1 MSFNRILTKKN
12 VGSITKDGAPIV
24 LSVAT
29 KTTQWDRPD
38 ALVESPLVIPSL
50 DQSLSGKV
58 REAQHPIDEP
68 RKHLTVVCLDEEGK
82 GKSQHVPFIVE
93 SK

>member
-1 MSFNRILTKKN
+1 MGRQLSF
-12 VGSITKDGAPIV
+12 
-24 LSVAT
+24 VAT
-29 KTTQWDRPD
+29 KTTQWGRPD
-38 ALVESPLVIPSL
+38 ALVEPIGNSL
-50 DQSLSGKV
+50 TRSDTEWEGPVPEGTKEICA